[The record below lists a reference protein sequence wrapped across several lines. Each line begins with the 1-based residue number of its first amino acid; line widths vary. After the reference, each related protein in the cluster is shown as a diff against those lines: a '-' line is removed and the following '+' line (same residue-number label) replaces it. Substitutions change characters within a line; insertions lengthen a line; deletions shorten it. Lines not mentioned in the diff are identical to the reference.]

1 MSSIISGITACSL
14 FIYRCLRFANVI
26 CSYHSIVLISRCN
39 VLFCMQEYSGRCVV
53 KHNFR
58 YRVHPCSMSII
69 YPLLCFLN
77 VIYAP
82 SCNRCVLITPVPGAR
97 SPCTSP
103 SAWGSFPDS
112 IEPRGMHQRGAPP
125 TFPLP
130 PCRCNS
136 APAWAV
142 PACQVRTR
150 PRLFLCVQVPRH
162 APARPPTR
170 SLPRLP
176 ALDRRAP
183 PAAHPDRPHVF
194 SPARPPVVSHA
205 RPART
210 PACFRPPLPSPSLSF
225 PVCLPCLNSALLAE
239 S

>member
-1 MSSIISGITACSL
+1 MQECTGFRDVEHNFRYHCMLAVSL
-14 FIYRCLRFANVI
+14 SLPSFCECNLLL
-26 CSYHSIVLISRCN
+26 SYHSIVLISRCN
-39 VLFCMQEYSGRCVV
+39 VLFCIQEYSGRRVV

-125 TFPLP
+125 FPPSPMSMQLSAGMGGACVP
-130 PCRCNS
+130 S
-136 APAWAV
+136 ADAPALV
-142 PACQVRTR
+142 PLV
-150 PRLFLCVQVPRH
+150 PRLFLCQPMLF
-162 APARPPTR
+162 PAGSARPTR
-170 SLPRLP
+170 SLFRLP
-176 ALDRRAP
+176 AL
-183 PAAHPDRPHVF
+183 AH
-194 SPARPPVVSHA
+194 ARPP
-205 RPART
+205 RTPTART
-210 PACFRPPLPSPSLSF
+210 CFRQAILYPGHFFLKNTAFFSNLTTFFSNSL
-225 PVCLPCLNSALLAE
+225 
-239 S
+239 

>member
-1 MSSIISGITACSL
+1 MLFVPIIQFFS
-14 FIYRCLRFANVI
+14 FFRFNVS
-26 CSYHSIVLISRCN
+26 CCV
-39 VLFCMQEYSGRCVV
+39 QEYSGCRVV

-58 YRVHPCSMSII
+58 YRVSIRT
-69 YPLLCFLN
+69 CFLS

-125 TFPLP
+125 PFPLP

-142 PACQVRTR
+142 PACQVRTH
-150 PRLFLCVQVPRH
+150 PRLFRLFHACSCASPCYSPQARH
-162 APARPPTR
+162 APPAHSSACPHSPTLARRAPRPPARVFARPPAR
-170 SLPRLP
+170 GFARL
-176 ALDRRAP
+176 
-183 PAAHPDRPHVF
+183 
-194 SPARPPVVSHA
+194 
-205 RPART
+205 PART
-210 PACFRPPLPSPSLSF
+210 PAHAFTLPRPLPPSRSPLSS
-225 PVCLPCLNSALLAE
+225 PVCHA
-239 S
+239 